1 MQSACALLHCHLW
14 PVRLYHILPHYLI
27 NGTITGK
34 KVLEHRMRVLID
46 CEKFEA
52 SLILRI
58 IQKDII
64 INVEGGSNMT
74 GTKCGLFTHK
84 SIPVIFE
91 PLCTLVFM

>member
-1 MQSACALLHCHLW
+1 
-14 PVRLYHILPHYLI
+14 
-27 NGTITGK
+27 
-34 KVLEHRMRVLID
+34 MRVLID

-91 PLCTLVFM
+91 TLCTLVFM